1 MSAIGTKWA
10 IRPHQR
16 LISPILIGTVCAA
29 VFVLFICAAPA
40 RDLGQWEGLDPL
52 HRQWFNGLMR
62 PDRPTLSCCGLAD
75 AYWADSYEV
84 KGDHYVA
91 IITDLRDDIP
101 LGRPHIEIGG
111 TGLSSSAMVMRA
123 SVMRSIVTC
132 QLGEDSAVGMSAFRG
147 KADMPICTAHVRF

>member
-1 MSAIGTKWA
+1 MAMRKLSAKHWRAAPRRFLLSRSISGCYAVKSIHESNAPRDMSAIGTKWA

-75 AYWADSYEV
+75 A
-84 KGDHYVA
+84 
-91 IITDLRDDIP
+91 
-101 LGRPHIEIGG
+101 
-111 TGLSSSAMVMRA
+111 
-123 SVMRSIVTC
+123 
-132 QLGEDSAVGMSAFRG
+132 
-147 KADMPICTAHVRF
+147 